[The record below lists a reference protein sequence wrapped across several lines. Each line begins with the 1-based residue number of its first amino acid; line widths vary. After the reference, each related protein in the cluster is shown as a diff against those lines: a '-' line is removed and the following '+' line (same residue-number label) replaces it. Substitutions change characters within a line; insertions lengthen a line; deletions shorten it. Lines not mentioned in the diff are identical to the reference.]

1 SAVHGGVSPGAPRPE
16 PSAMDA
22 PLDAPL
28 LLSGALGGPF
38 VVYVLT
44 PMRNALTLGSQDSR
58 SVAAGLYRKVF
69 RGGWASGWKG
79 GGAPAV
85 MACPQFLAVGPAFH
99 VMHQRARELS
109 GSGASSGHRVL
120 PALAASCGAG
130 LFETALTYAA
140 QSRNAQI
147 AYNNLGRVCE
157 LLLDRPDAEEDAA
170 SSEPGLQ
177 ALGAG
182 LRRNG
187 RPQHGQRVEHP
198 KPVAVASGAAAR
210 FGISELQRE
219 GQLLRLPGVP
229 FRVYHIRAGEPGL
242 QCSRLSSYLR
252 PPPEKSPAERLALA
266 RHFLNRQYFVP
277 LQPDRMGYTAEVER
291 YSWNI
296 SRVVAR
302 DFCLRSSYAISLL
315 MLFMSIE
322 RTLCAVLRPYEL
334 KRVCEK
340 SRGLDAQPVEMCL
353 ARH

>member
-1 SAVHGGVSPGAPRPE
+1 
-16 PSAMDA
+16 MDA

-147 AYNNLGRVCE
+147 AYNNAFVSFSSTAPMQRRTPLALNPVYKPWGPGFGAMAVRNM
-157 LLLDRPDAEEDAA
+157 A
-170 SSEPGLQ
+170 SVSSIRSLSPWLQ
-177 ALGAG
+177 
-182 LRRNG
+182 
-187 RPQHGQRVEHP
+187 E
-198 KPVAVASGAAAR
+198 
-210 FGISELQRE
+210 
-219 GQLLRLPGVP
+219 RLPGSGSLSFNVKASFCDFLACLSACIISAP
-229 FRVYHIRAGEPGL
+229 ANQVFNFLATTPSA
-242 QCSRLSSYLR
+242 SR
-252 PPPEKSPAERLALA
+252 KSPAERLALA

-340 SRGLDAQPVEMCL
+340 SRGLAAQPVEMCL